1 LKERLAQ
8 ELLAEKRLAQELLA
22 KKQLAHAEQMPLGTP
37 FKRV

>member
-1 LKERLAQ
+1 MKERLAQ